1 MSNQLQDYNPSV
13 VGEINGNLLGLLC
26 DYESANLIVFG
37 VPWEVT
43 TLGNALRFSCATRCT
58 YLCALYGSFLI

>member
-1 MSNQLQDYNPSV
+1 MAIQLNDYDPNGIGQV
-13 VGEINGNLLGLLC
+13 NGNLYGLPF

-43 TLGNALRFSCATRCT
+43 VSYRAGTAYGPAQLLGDRKSVV
-58 YLCALYGSFLI
+58 